1 MIDNEKNMISEAE
14 LDGVS
19 GGLIFNARNIIGSDP
34 NNPFEVLDD
43 RTGDVLA
50 RANTYDLAVQYAVNM
65 GKSYEYT
72 EDWQEITERYNTG
85 LTFEQLT
92 DRVLAIYLARKGFR
106 TNMNISAQIQS
117 IAYWDETQ
125 DERERLKTQ
134 LEDGSLILD
143 PDTIYIIPEIIRYHY
158 WSFGSSEELSE
169 YLERVRSAY
178 EGRADLRFLS
188 MDLNDAINNY
198 WILCPR

>member
-19 GGLIFNARNIIGSDP
+19 GGLIFNAKSIIGSDP

-72 EDWQEITERYNTG
+72 EDWN
-85 LTFEQLT
+85 
-92 DRVLAIYLARKGFR
+92 RV
-106 TNMNISAQIQS
+106 Q
-117 IAYWDETQ
+117 W
-125 DERERLKTQ
+125 
-134 LEDGSLILD
+134 
-143 PDTIYIIPEIIRYHY
+143 
-158 WSFGSSEELSE
+158 
-169 YLERVRSAY
+169 
-178 EGRADLRFLS
+178 LR
-188 MDLNDAINNY
+188 NNH
-198 WILCPR
+198 